1 MGRYAEDHEGIGSV
15 DPIVEPFLIDVALSL
30 PSTHT
35 FQYSVPESLKDKV
48 SLGKQVGVRIRSRL
62 VPGYVVSFSD
72 KKEVEDIK
80 EIESAT
86 EEAPV
91 LTAEY
96 LALTRW
102 MSEHYFCSW
111 GQAIEAGL
119 PAPFRKGKFL
129 IRTRSGKATDGAEN
143 VDPHDLVLTAEQSSA
158 FKKIFPK
165 ITSGENASFLIHGIT
180 GSGKTEI
187 YMHLIRET
195 LKIGRGAIVLVPEI
209 SLTPQTV
216 DRFYS
221 RFGEGVAVMHSR
233 LSAGRR
239 LGEWNRIRS
248 REARVVVGAR
258 SAIFSPVPD
267 LGLIVIDEE
276 QDTSYKQ
283 EETPRYQTREVAQ
296 KRAEI
301 EQAVLVLGSA
311 TPSLEAYF
319 ESETGKI
326 ERLCLSERI
335 EQRPLP
341 SVQII
346 DMRRQGQFD
355 KRERVY
361 SSPLEE
367 AIRNSLARKEQVI
380 LLLNRRGFST
390 YLHCSSCGYVMTC
403 ENCRIALAYHYDKAS
418 LYCHV
423 CHFRT
428 PPAKICPSCQKHY
441 IHYFGIGT
449 QKVESEAFRLFPGA
463 RIARM
468 DRDSTAKKDSHE
480 LILRAF
486 RRREIDIL
494 IGTQMIAKGH
504 DFPNVSLIGV
514 ISADTALHLPDFR
527 AAERTFGLLTQVAG
541 RAGRG
546 DIPGKVIIQSYVPGH
561 YAIQS
566 AMSHDYLGFYAKE
579 IHFRKELQM
588 PPYAHLIQLVL
599 SGSNEKEVVRQVL
612 LLARAIQAAAE
623 GLPKVKTLGPAPC
636 LSSKE
641 KNQFRWNLYLKGP
654 DPETALAT
662 LKKALSAFK
671 KTGTLLTV
679 NVDPQ

>member
-1 MGRYAEDHEGIGSV
+1 M
-15 DPIVEPFLIDVALSL
+15 EPFLIDVALAL
-30 PSTHT
+30 PSIHT
-35 FQYSVPESLKDKV
+35 FQYSVPEGLRGKV
-48 SLGKQVGVRIRSRL
+48 SMGKQVGVRVRTRL
-62 VPGYVVSFSD
+62 VPGYVVGFSE
-72 KKEVEDIK
+72 KKEVEEIK
-80 EIESAT
+80 EIETAVAD
-86 EEAPV
+86 APV
-91 LTAEY
+91 LTEEY

-129 IRTRSGKATDGAEN
+129 IRTRSGKATDGAES
-143 VDPHDLVLTAEQSSA
+143 VDPHDLALTAEQRNV
-158 FKKIFPK
+158 FNKILPK
-165 ITSGENASFLIHGIT
+165 IESRQSASFLIHGIT

-195 LKIGRGAIVLVPEI
+195 LQAGRGAIVLVPEI

-221 RFGEGVAVMHSR
+221 RFGDGVAVMHSR

-239 LGEWNRIRS
+239 LDEWNRIRL

-276 QDTSYKQ
+276 HDTSYKQ

-296 KRAEI
+296 KRVEI
-301 EQAVLVLGSA
+301 ERAVLVLGSA
-311 TPSLEAYF
+311 TPSLESYF
-319 ESETGKI
+319 ESETGGT

-335 EQRPLP
+335 EKRPLP
-341 SVQII
+341 AVQII
-346 DMRRQGQFD
+346 DMRRQPQFE

-367 AIRNSLARKEQVI
+367 AVRNSLARKEQVI

-468 DRDSTAKKDSHE
+468 DRDSTTKKDSHE
-480 LILRAF
+480 TILRAF
-486 RRREIDIL
+486 RRHEIDIL

-566 AMSHDYLGFYAKE
+566 SKDHDYVGFYAKE
-579 IHFRKELQM
+579 IVFRKELEM
-588 PPYAHLIQLVL
+588 PPYTHLIQLVL
-599 SGSNEKEVVRQVL
+599 SGASEKEVVRQVL
-612 LLARAIQAAAE
+612 LLTRTLQAAAE
-623 GLPKVKTLGPAPC
+623 GLSKVKTLGPAPC
-636 LSSKE
+636 LTSKE
-641 KNQFRWNLYLKGP
+641 KGMFRWNLYLKGP
-654 DPETALAT
+654 DPETVLGV
-662 LKKALSAFK
+662 LKKALSVFK
-671 KTGTLLTV
+671 KTGTTLTV

>member
-1 MGRYAEDHEGIGSV
+1 
-15 DPIVEPFLIDVALSL
+15 VEPFLVDVALAL

-35 FQYSVPESLKDKV
+35 FQYSVPEGLRDKV
-48 SLGKQVGVRIRSRL
+48 LMGKQVGVRVRARL
-62 VPGYVVSFSD
+62 VPGYVVGFSE
-72 KKEVEDIK
+72 KKEVDEIK
-80 EIESAT
+80 EIESAADG
-86 EEAPV
+86 APV
-91 LTAEY
+91 LTEEY

-129 IRTRSGKATDGAEN
+129 IRTRSGKATDGAES
-143 VDPHDLVLTAEQSSA
+143 VDPHDLKLTAEQLNI
-158 FKKIFPK
+158 FNKILTK
-165 ITSGENASFLIHGIT
+165 IETRQSASFLIHGIT

-195 LKIGRGAIVLVPEI
+195 LKAGRGAIVLVPEI

-276 QDTSYKQ
+276 HDTSYKQ

-301 EQAVLVLGSA
+301 EHAVLILGSA
-311 TPSLEAYF
+311 TPSLESYF

-335 EQRPLP
+335 EKRPLP
-341 SVQII
+341 AVQII
-346 DMRRQGQFD
+346 DMRRQPQFE

-367 AIRNSLARKEQVI
+367 AVRNSLARKEQVI

-390 YLHCSSCGYVMTC
+390 YLHCSSCGYVMAC

-449 QKVESEAFRLFPGA
+449 QKVESEAYRLFPEA

-480 LILRAF
+480 TILRAF
-486 RRREIDIL
+486 RRHEIDIL

-546 DIPGKVIIQSYVPGH
+546 DIPGKVIIQSYIPGH

-566 AMSHDYLGFYAKE
+566 SKDHDYVGFYAKE
-579 IHFRKELQM
+579 ILFRKELEM
-588 PPYAHLIQLVL
+588 PPYAHLIQLIL
-599 SGSNEKEVVRQVL
+599 SGSSEKEVVRQIIL
-612 LLARAIQAAAE
+612 LTRTIQAAAE
-623 GLPKVKTLGPAPC
+623 GLPHIKTLGPAPC
-636 LSSKE
+636 LTSKE
-641 KNQFRWNLYLKGP
+641 KGQFRWNLYLKGP
-654 DPETALAT
+654 DPDAALSA
-662 LKKALSAFK
+662 LKKALAVFK
-671 KTGTLLTV
+671 KTGTTLTV

>member
-1 MGRYAEDHEGIGSV
+1 M
-15 DPIVEPFLIDVALSL
+15 EPFLVDVALAL

-35 FQYSVPESLKDKV
+35 FQYSVPEGLRDKV
-48 SLGKQVGVRIRSRL
+48 LMGKQVGVRVRARL
-62 VPGYVVSFSD
+62 VPGYVVGFSE
-72 KKEVEDIK
+72 KKEVDEIK
-80 EIESAT
+80 EIESAADG
-86 EEAPV
+86 APV
-91 LTAEY
+91 LTEEY

-129 IRTRSGKATDGAEN
+129 IRTRSGKATDGAES
-143 VDPHDLVLTAEQSSA
+143 VDPHDLKLTAEQLNI
-158 FKKIFPK
+158 FNKILTK
-165 ITSGENASFLIHGIT
+165 IETRQSASFLIHGIT

-195 LKIGRGAIVLVPEI
+195 LKAGRGAIVLVPEI

-276 QDTSYKQ
+276 HDTSYKQ

-301 EQAVLVLGSA
+301 EHAVLILGSA
-311 TPSLEAYF
+311 TPSLESYF

-335 EQRPLP
+335 EKRPLP
-341 SVQII
+341 AVQII
-346 DMRRQGQFD
+346 DMRRQPQFE

-367 AIRNSLARKEQVI
+367 AVRNSLARKEQVI

-390 YLHCSSCGYVMTC
+390 YLHCSSCGYVMAC

-449 QKVESEAFRLFPGA
+449 QKVESEAYRLFPEA

-480 LILRAF
+480 TILRAF
-486 RRREIDIL
+486 RRHEIDIL

-546 DIPGKVIIQSYVPGH
+546 DIPGKVIIQSYIPGH

-566 AMSHDYLGFYAKE
+566 SKDHDYVGFYAKE
-579 IHFRKELQM
+579 ILFRKELEM
-588 PPYAHLIQLVL
+588 PPYAHLIQLIL
-599 SGSNEKEVVRQVL
+599 SGSSEKEVVRQIIL
-612 LLARAIQAAAE
+612 LTRTIQAAAE
-623 GLPKVKTLGPAPC
+623 GLPHIKTLGPAPC
-636 LSSKE
+636 LTSKE
-641 KNQFRWNLYLKGP
+641 KGQFRWNLYLKGP
-654 DPETALAT
+654 DPDAALSA
-662 LKKALSAFK
+662 LKKALAVFK
-671 KTGTLLTV
+671 KTGTTLTV

>member
-1 MGRYAEDHEGIGSV
+1 MQ
-15 DPIVEPFLIDVALSL
+15 PFLIDVALAL

-35 FQYSVPESLKDKV
+35 FQYSVPEALRDKV
-48 SLGKQVGVRIRSRL
+48 FMGKQVGVRVRSRL
-62 VPGYVVSFSD
+62 VAGYVVGFSE
-72 KKEVEDIK
+72 KKEVEEIK
-80 EIESAT
+80 EIESAVDG
-86 EEAPV
+86 APV
-91 LTAEY
+91 LTKEF
-96 LALTRW
+96 LALARW

-119 PAPFRKGKFL
+119 PALFRKGKFL
-129 IRTRSGKATDGAEN
+129 VRTRSAKATRGAES
-143 VDPHDLVLTAEQSSA
+143 VDPHDLELTAEQSSA
-158 FKKIFPK
+158 FKKILPK
-165 ITSGENASFLIHGIT
+165 ITSRQSATFLIHGIT

-195 LKIGRGAIVLVPEI
+195 LKRGRGAIVLVPEI

-221 RFGEGVAVMHSR
+221 RFGEGVALMHSR
-233 LSAGRR
+233 LSVGRR
-239 LGEWNRIRS
+239 LDEWNRIRS
-248 REARVVVGAR
+248 HQARVVVGAR

-276 QDTSYKQ
+276 HDTSYKQ

-301 EQAVLVLGSA
+301 ERAVLVLGSA
-311 TPSLEAYF
+311 TPSLESYF
-319 ESETGKI
+319 QSETGKV

-341 SVQII
+341 AVQIV
-346 DMRRQGQFD
+346 DMRRQAQAE

-367 AIRNSLARKEQVI
+367 AIRSSLARKEQVI

-390 YLHCSSCGYVMTC
+390 YLHCAACGYVATC
-403 ENCRIALAYHYDKAS
+403 DYCRISLAYHTDKAS
-418 LYCHV
+418 CFCHV

-428 PPAKICPSCQKHY
+428 VPPRICPACQKHT

-449 QKVESEAFRLFPGA
+449 QKVESEARRLFSGA
-463 RIARM
+463 CIARM
-468 DRDSTAKKDSHE
+468 DRDSTTKKDAHE
-480 LILRAF
+480 TLLRAF
-486 RRREIDIL
+486 KRKDIDIL

-527 AAERTFGLLTQVAG
+527 SAERTFGLLTQVAG

-546 DIPGKVIIQSYVPGH
+546 DIPGKVVIQTCVPGH
-561 YAIQS
+561 YAITS
-566 AMSHDYLGFYAKE
+566 AKTHNYGEFYAKE
-579 IHFRKELQM
+579 IVFRKELEM
-588 PPYAHLIQLVL
+588 PPFTSLARIVV
-599 SGSNEKEVVRQVL
+599 SGRAEKEVVQQIL
-612 LLARAIQAAAE
+612 LLAKAFQTAVSVGR
-623 GLPKVKTLGPAPC
+623 GFKTMGPAPA

-641 KNQFRWNLYLKGP
+641 KGNFRWNLYVKGP
-654 DPETALAT
+654 DSAALIVF
-662 LKKALSAFK
+662 LRGVLSTFK
-671 KTGTLLTV
+671 KTGVTLTV
-679 NVDPQ
+679 DIDPQ